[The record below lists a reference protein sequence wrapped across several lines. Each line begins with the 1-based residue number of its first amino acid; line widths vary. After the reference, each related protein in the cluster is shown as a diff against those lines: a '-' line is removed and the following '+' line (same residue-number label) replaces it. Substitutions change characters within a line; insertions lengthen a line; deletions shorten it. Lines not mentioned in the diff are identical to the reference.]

1 MNILRNF
8 SFLTAAHLVEKL
20 ITFIIVI
27 ILARYLGVEN
37 YGVYALALSF
47 VGLFGNLFDGG
58 LNLLLMREMSKEN
71 TDRPKLF
78 GHVLAGKIFLGFIIL
93 VVIILLAIAL
103 GYQQTVLLSIIIYGV
118 SMFFLS
124 FSNTFR
130 SIFIAMG
137 RTEFEGLLLVLNR
150 LLLLGGII
158 LFAILSIKIP
168 WIITAHLIAVVIVV
182 ILGAYLC
189 KKFFFAPLW
198 NRDYQGI
205 KKLFKEAIPFAI
217 GAIMGEIFF
226 NIDNVML
233 SKMVGMES
241 VGYYNAAY
249 KLSFSGMLFANT
261 LTLVTYP
268 YFSRMWTEDKDNVFK
283 MFNGILKAL
292 IVISVAFALSASI
305 LSENIIALV
314 FGEQYRN
321 SVVLFNI
328 LVWSVPPLYI
338 MHLTGRALEAIG
350 EQRFTANTMLISV
363 AINILLNF
371 ILILKYGAA
380 GASIATVFTSFLIV
394 AIHMLHLKKKMGF
407 SVINMPIVKV
417 GICLTG
423 LAAIILLLKD
433 FNWYIAAVAGFI
445 VYCGMLIL
453 LKVLVK
459 EDIIILIGRDV
470 KRRLV

>member
-8 SFLTAAHLVEKL
+8 SFLTVAHIIEKL

-27 ILARYLGVEN
+27 ILARYLGVEG
-37 YGVYALALSF
+37 YGIYALALSF
-47 VGLFGNLFDGG
+47 VGLFGHLFDGG
-58 LNLLLMREMSKEN
+58 LNLLLMREMSREN
-71 TDRPKLF
+71 TDKPQLL

-93 VVIILLAIAL
+93 IAIILLAMVL
-103 GYQQTVLLSIIIYGV
+103 GYQKTVLMSIIIYGV

-130 SIFIAMG
+130 SIFIALG

-150 LLLLGGII
+150 LLLLGGVI
-158 LFAILSIKIP
+158 LFTILSIKIP
-168 WIITAHLIAVVIVV
+168 EIMATHLIAVVVV
-182 ILGAYLC
+182 VVLGAYLC

-198 NRDYQGI
+198 NRDYQSI
-205 KKLFKEAIPFAI
+205 KKLFKESIPFAI

-233 SKMVGMES
+233 SKMAGMES

-268 YFSRMWTEDKDNVFK
+268 YFSRMWPGDKDNVFK
-283 MFNGILKAL
+283 MFDGILKAL
-292 IVISVAFALSASI
+292 IIVSVAFALSASI

-321 SVVLFNI
+321 SIMLFNI
-328 LVWSVPPLYI
+328 LVWSVPPLYV
-338 MHLTGRALEAIG
+338 MHLTGRVLEAIG

-363 AINILLNF
+363 AVNIFLNF
-371 ILILKYGAA
+371 ILILKYGAI

-394 AIHMLHLKKKMGF
+394 AIHILCIKMRMGF
-407 SVINMPIVKV
+407 PIFNIPIVKV
-417 GICLTG
+417 GICLIG

-433 FNWYIAAVAGFI
+433 FNWYMAAVAGVI
-445 VYCGMLIL
+445 IYCGLLIL

-459 EDIIILIGRDV
+459 EDIMILL
-470 KRRLV
+470 KHP

>member
-8 SFLTAAHLVEKL
+8 SFLTGAHIIEKL
-20 ITFIIVI
+20 ITLAIVV
-27 ILARYLGVEN
+27 ILARYLGVEG

-47 VGLFGNLFDGG
+47 VGLFGHLFDGG
-58 LNLLLMREMSKEN
+58 LNLLLMREMSREN
-71 TDRPKLF
+71 IDRPQLA
-78 GHVLAGKIFLGFIIL
+78 GHVFIGKIFLGCIIL
-93 VVIILLAIAL
+93 IAIILLAIVL
-103 GYQQTVLLSIIIYGV
+103 GYQKTVLLSIIIYGV

-130 SIFIAMG
+130 SIFIALG
-137 RTEFEGLLLVLNR
+137 RTEFEGFLLVLNR
-150 LLLLGGII
+150 LLLLGGVV
-158 LFAILSIKIP
+158 LFAALSIKIP
-168 WIITAHLIAVVIVV
+168 GIITAHLIAVIIVV

-198 NRDYQGI
+198 NRDYQSI
-205 KKLFKEAIPFAI
+205 KKLFKESMPFAI

-233 SKMVGMES
+233 SKMAGMES

-268 YFSRMWTEDKDNVFK
+268 YFSRKWPGDKDNVFK
-283 MFNGILKAL
+283 MFDGILKAL
-292 IVISVAFALSASI
+292 IIVSVAFALSASI
-305 LSENIIALV
+305 LSENIIAFV

-321 SVVLFNI
+321 SVMLFNI
-328 LVWSVPPLYI
+328 LVWSVPPLYV
-338 MHLTGRALEAIG
+338 MHLTGRVLEAIG
-350 EQRFTANTMLISV
+350 AQRFTANTMLISV
-363 AINILLNF
+363 AINISLNF
-371 ILILKYGAA
+371 ILILKYGAI

-394 AIHMLHLKKKMGF
+394 AIHMLCIKMRMGF
-407 SVINMPIVKV
+407 PMFNIPIVKV
-417 GICLTG
+417 GICLFA

-433 FNWYIAAVAGFI
+433 FNWYMAAVAGLG
-445 VYCGMLIL
+445 VYGGMLIL

-459 EDIIILIGRDV
+459 EDIML
-470 KRRLV
+470 LVRKNI

>member
-8 SFLTAAHLVEKL
+8 SFLTAAHIIEKL
-20 ITFIIVI
+20 ITFAIVV
-27 ILARYLGVEN
+27 ILARYLGVED

-47 VGLFGNLFDGG
+47 VGLFGHLFDGG
-58 LNLLLMREMSKEN
+58 LNLLLMREMSRED
-71 TDRPKLF
+71 TDRPQLF

-93 VVIILLAIAL
+93 VAIILLAIAL
-103 GYQQTVLLSIIIYGV
+103 GYQQTVLLSIIIYGI

-137 RTEFEGLLLVLNR
+137 RTEFEGSLLVLNR

-158 LFAILSIKIP
+158 LFAILNIKIP
-168 WIITAHLIAVVIVV
+168 GIITAHLIAVIIVV
-182 ILGAYLC
+182 TLGAYLC

-198 NRDYQGI
+198 NRDYQSI
-205 KKLFKEAIPFAI
+205 KKLFKESIPFAI

-233 SKMVGMES
+233 SKMSGMES
-241 VGYYNAAY
+241 VGYYNVAY

-268 YFSRMWTEDKDNVFK
+268 YFSRMWPGDKDDVFK
-283 MFNGILKAL
+283 MFDGILKAL
-292 IVISVAFALSASI
+292 IVVSVAFALSASI

-314 FGEQYRN
+314 FGEQYRQ

-338 MHLTGRALEAIG
+338 MHLTGRVLEAIG

-363 AINILLNF
+363 AVNILLNF
-371 ILILKYGAA
+371 ILILKYGAV

-394 AIHMLHLKKKMGF
+394 AIHMLCIKIRMGF
-407 SVINMPIVKV
+407 PMFNIPIVKT
-417 GICLTG
+417 GICLFG

-433 FNWYIAAVAGFI
+433 FNWYMAAVAGFI
-445 VYCGMLIL
+445 VYYGLLIL

-459 EDIIILIGRDV
+459 EDI
-470 KRRLV
+470 RLLVRKDI